1 MSDAQFQLAG
11 KRVFVAGHRGMVG
24 SALVRRL
31 ERENCDIVTAS
42 RDRMD
47 LRRQDQVEAWF
58 AAERPDVVVLAAA
71 RVGGIWANSN
81 FPAEFIYDNLMMETN
96 VIDAARRN
104 DTAKLL
110 FLGSACIFPKE
121 APQPIPEEAL
131 LTGPL
136 EPTNEWYAVAKI
148 AGIKLVQAYRQQ
160 YGCDFISAQPT
171 NLYGT
176 GDNFDLKQ
184 SHVIP
189 ALIRK
194 AHEAK
199 AAADTIM
206 PIWGSGTPQREFLH
220 VDDLADALVF
230 LLKTYSD
237 GAIVNVGSGE
247 EVTIRQ
253 LAEAVNKV
261 VGFDGEPVFD
271 ATKPDGVMRKLVDVT
286 KLHAL
291 GWHHKITLE
300 DGLATTYRW
309 FLEHQDE
316 ARGLNAGNAPQGN

>member
-1 MSDAQFQLAG
+1 MSNTHFDLG
-11 KRVFVAGHRGMVG
+11 DKRVFVAGDRGMVG
-24 SALVRRL
+24 SAVVRRL
-31 ERENCDIVTAS
+31 AGEGCTLLTAS
-42 RDRMD
+42 RGEMD

-58 AAERPDVVVLAAA
+58 AANQPDVVFLAAA

-81 FPAEFIYDNLMMETN
+81 FPAEFIYDNLVIEAN
-96 VIDAARRN
+96 VIDAAHRN
-104 DTAKLL
+104 GAAKLL

-121 APQPIPEEAL
+121 APQPIPESAL

-148 AGIKLVQAYRQQ
+148 AGIKLAQAYRQQ

-194 AHEAK
+194 AH
-199 AAADTIM
+199 AARVAGDATM
-206 PIWGSGTPQREFLH
+206 PIWGSGTPRREFLH

-230 LLKTYSD
+230 LVKHYSD

-247 EVTIRQ
+247 EVTIRE
-253 LAEAVNKV
+253 LAEAVNRV
-261 VGFDGEPVFD
+261 VGFDGDLAFD
-271 ATKPDGVMRKLVDVT
+271 ANKPDGVMRKLVDVT
-286 KLHAL
+286 RIHGL
-291 GWHHKITLE
+291 GWHHRIGLE
-300 DGLATTYRW
+300 EGLASTYRW
-309 FLEHQDE
+309 FLDHHDD
-316 ARGLNAGNAPQGN
+316 ARGLDD

>member
-1 MSDAQFQLAG
+1 MADAHFDLSG

-31 ERENCDIVTAS
+31 AGEGCTILTA
-42 RDRMD
+42 DRATMD
-47 LRRQDQVEAWF
+47 LRRQDQVVAWF
-58 AAERPDVVVLAAA
+58 AANRPDVVFLAAA

-81 FPAEFIYDNLMMETN
+81 FPAEFIYDNLVIEAN
-96 VIDAARRN
+96 VIDAAHRN
-104 DTAKLL
+104 GAAKLL
-110 FLGSACIFPKE
+110 FLGSACIFPKD

-148 AGIKLVQAYRQQ
+148 AGIKLAQAYRAQ

-194 AHEAK
+194 SHAAK
-199 AAADTIM
+199 AAGDATM

-230 LLKTYSD
+230 LVKTYSD

-247 EVTIRQ
+247 EVTIRA
-253 LAEAVNKV
+253 LAEAVNRV
-261 VGFDGEPVFD
+261 VGFEGELVFD
-271 ATKPDGVMRKLVDVT
+271 ASKPDGVMRKLVDVT
-286 KLHAL
+286 RIHGL
-291 GWHHKITLE
+291 GWHHRIGLE
-300 DGLATTYRW
+300 EGLASTYRW
-309 FLEHQDE
+309 FLDHHDD
-316 ARGLNAGNAPQGN
+316 ARGLDA